1 MTNPLVRVRRQRPA
15 SLGALLPV
23 VLVAC
28 TAAACAG
35 QPAATQMPADSPVRI
50 TVSPPF
56 LTVENQAGLALTEIT
71 IAIVPAGRQTE
82 FTKFVPRLENGEK
95 RDYTL
100 ADFRGRDG
108 TPFNLRVVRPTAVR
122 IAATDTTGRKYEVES
137 PWR

>member
-1 MTNPLVRVRRQRPA
+1 M
-15 SLGALLPV
+15 SLAALLTV
-23 VLVAC
+23 VLAAC
-28 TAAACAG
+28 AAAACAG
-35 QPAATQMPADSPVRI
+35 QPAATQMAADSPIRV

-71 IAIVPAGRQTE
+71 IAIVPAGRQTV

-122 IAATDTTGRKYEVES
+122 IEATDTTGRKYEVES
-137 PWR
+137 PWK

>member
-1 MTNPLVRVRRQRPA
+1 MRKLLVRVCRPRPM
-15 SLGALLPV
+15 SLAALLPV
-23 VLVAC
+23 VLAAC
-28 TAAACAG
+28 AAAACAG
-35 QPAATQMPADSPVRI
+35 QPAATQMAADSPIRV

-71 IAIVPAGRQTE
+71 IAIVPAGRQTV

-122 IAATDTTGRKYEVES
+122 IQATDTTGRKYEVES
-137 PWR
+137 PWQ